1 MSKSIAVFNQK
12 GGVGK
17 TTTVINLCAC
27 LANRGKKVL
36 MIDIDPQGNTTS
48 GVGIDKTTL
57 EKTIYDVLIN
67 DSDPR
72 ECIIDTNRENLFI
85 IPSSVQLAG
94 AEIELT
100 EKNKRELKLRECI
113 ESIKDDYDYVFIDC
127 PPSLGLLSI
136 NALSA
141 VDSVLIPIQCEY
153 YALEGVSQLMNT
165 IKLVKKSLNPD
176 LDIEGVVL
184 SMFDGRTN
192 LSIQVVDEVKKY
204 FRGKVYTTMIPRN
217 VRLAEAPS
225 YGMSIIEYDMK
236 SKGAESYMDLADEFI
251 ELSEDVI

>member
-36 MIDIDPQGNTTS
+36 MIDVDPQGNTTS

-100 EKNKRELKLRECI
+100 EMNKRELKLRECI
-113 ESIKDDYDYVFIDC
+113 DSIRDEYDYIFIDC

-225 YGMSIIEYDMK
+225 YGMSIIEYDIK